1 MDGAVRRM
9 GGGGC
14 VGRPPRDDGG
24 IPMAFPVHP
33 IQETGKRPTAALD
46 RNLTC
51 LSLVEIL

>member
-1 MDGAVRRM
+1 M